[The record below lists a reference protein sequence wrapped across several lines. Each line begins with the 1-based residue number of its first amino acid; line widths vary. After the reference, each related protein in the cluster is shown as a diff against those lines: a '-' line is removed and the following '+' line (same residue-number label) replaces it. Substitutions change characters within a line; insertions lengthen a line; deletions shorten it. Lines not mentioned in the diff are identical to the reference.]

1 MGYVIDYHKIRRK
14 LRKIDMPKIAGTIT
28 IIAAVSGLLMPI
40 PAGAINTI
48 QPASEFDHAYDQQ
61 TTIVES
67 NGKWARQYAIEMLE
81 QYPKLE
87 TNPYAVLVSFTQQ
100 ASPYEINGLL
110 EEIGA

>member
-1 MGYVIDYHKIRRK
+1 
-14 LRKIDMPKIAGTIT
+14 MPKIAVTIT

-48 QPASEFDHAYDQQ
+48 QPASELDHEYDQQ

-87 TNPYAVLVSFTQQ
+87 TIPYAVLVS
-100 ASPYEINGLL
+100 LL
-110 EEIGA
+110 EPDSELYNSGIVDVSHRFPKMYV